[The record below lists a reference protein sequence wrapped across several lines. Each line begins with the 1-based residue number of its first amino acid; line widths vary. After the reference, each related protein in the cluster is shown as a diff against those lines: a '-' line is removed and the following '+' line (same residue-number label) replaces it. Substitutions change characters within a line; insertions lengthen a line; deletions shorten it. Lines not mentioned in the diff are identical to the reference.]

1 MQQSHT
7 FASPIRQ
14 HSRQSLQKSMPAQTH
29 RQRDTADRKTTT
41 ERMATHNNTYKKLA
55 VLCYV
60 DQPRLMV
67 NHPPAVGFQI
77 KFCGESPALRVAAKR
92 YSKFKT

>member
-1 MQQSHT
+1 
-7 FASPIRQ
+7 
-14 HSRQSLQKSMPAQTH
+14 MPAQPH

-41 ERMATHNNTYKKLA
+41 ERRATHNNTYKKLA

-67 NHPPAVGFQI
+67 NHPPAG
-77 KFCGESPALRVAAKR
+77 GLRINPDSYRNDENRHLLAFAKR
-92 YSKFKT
+92 YRQEY